1 MPQVGSNRGM
11 VSQTFAATTDPQGNA
26 IISSDDFFGS
36 SPAGIAM
43 LTQQLFGLANA
54 TFNITPPDVFSPIS
68 QTNQLP
74 YWSFAEY
81 SDGSMSG
88 SAIYDSSTE
97 TWGVM
102 LNPGSAVSGDYC
114 TLTTR
119 SYLINDDN
127 LGLRQRA
134 LSVLSKSGTAAGTTQ
149 WNLTLS
155 ATYYSAADS
164 ALSTAI
170 IGTVFDTGTWT
181 SLSGT
186 TTSGGSAISASA
198 RYVDLEFK
206 LSATATITGS
216 AKPTIKSL
224 LLSTSS
230 AASKSF
236 LVTETFT
243 SSGTFTVPSGVTNLV
258 AVAAVGAGGGGAG
271 GSLAGARQQGQNR
284 AGGGGGGGGAPYL
297 LLRDVALGTATSVTI
312 GIGAGGAGGTAVV
325 ATKPASN
332 NTTYA
337 IAGGVGAAGGNT
349 TFGSLF
355 TISGGGGGGA
365 AATPSIAALGVAAG
379 TGGAAGSFTASFF
392 TATPGTP
399 FTTATGGVGGSAS
412 TVNTFSQAG
421 TAGGYGALSAVYPYL
436 TSQVGVNGAAASIA
450 GTAVTSFTGAAG
462 TAAAGTAETFGG
474 GGGGASSVGG
484 SASSAVSAGGNSGG
498 TAATF
503 QGAGGAAGG
512 GILARITAGTGS
524 LTVNGGDG
532 GSAVAYSGGGGGAGG
547 AVGITT
553 DSSAATYDGRP
564 FTATTGVGGNGA
576 DAAIVIVYV
585 S

>member
-1 MPQVGSNRGM
+1 MAQVGSNRGM
-11 VSQTFAATTDPQGNA
+11 VSQSLAATTDPQGNA
-26 IISSDDFFGS
+26 IVSSDTFFGS

-54 TFNITPPDVFSPIS
+54 TFNLTPADVYSPIS

-81 SDGSMSG
+81 SDGVMSG
-88 SAIYDSSTE
+88 SAIYDSTTQ
-97 TWGVM
+97 TWGVI
-102 LNPGSAVSGDYC
+102 LDPGTAVSGDYC
-114 TLTTR
+114 LLTTR
-119 SYLINDDN
+119 SYLINDDG

-134 LSVLSKSGTAAGTTQ
+134 FSVLSKSGTAAGTAQ

-170 IGTVFDTGTWT
+170 IGTVYDTAAFT
-181 SLSGT
+181 SLAGT

-206 LSATATITGS
+206 LSATTTITGS

-230 AASKSF
+230 ATSNSF
-236 LVTETFT
+236 LVAETFT
-243 SSGTFTVPSGVTNLV
+243 SSQTWTVPTGVTNLV

-271 GSLAGARQQGQNR
+271 GSLAGARQSGQNR
-284 AGGGGGGGGAPYL
+284 CGGGGGGGGAPYL
-297 LLRDVALGTATSVTI
+297 LLRDVSLGTATSVAI

-332 NTTYA
+332 STTYA

-355 TISGGGGGGA
+355 TITGGGGGGA
-365 AATPSIAALGVAAG
+365 AATPSIAAVGVAAG
-379 TGGAAGSFTASFF
+379 TGGAAGSYTSSYFTAL
-392 TATPGTP
+392 PGTP

-412 TVNTFSQAG
+412 TVQTFSQAG
-421 TAGGYGALSAVYPYL
+421 TAGGYGAVSGVYPYL
-436 TSQVGVNGAAASIA
+436 TAAAGVNGGTASIA

-462 TAAAGTAETFGG
+462 TAAAGTAATFGG

-484 SASSAVSAGGNSGG
+484 SASAAVSAGGNSGG
-498 TAATF
+498 AAATF

-512 GILARITAGTGS
+512 GILARITGGTGS
-524 LTVNGGDG
+524 LTVTAGAGG
-532 GSAVAYSGGGGGAGG
+532 AAAAYSGGAGGAGG

-553 DSSAATYDGRP
+553 DGGAAAYDSRP
-564 FTATTGVGGNGA
+564 FTATTGVGGKGS
-576 DAAIVIVYV
+576 DASIVVVYIA
-585 S
+585 